1 MEGKDQNAV
10 SPLEVEMNHIQP
22 SQEIVAG
29 LEERG
34 HITKETE
41 SAGSVAGAILRSGDR
56 LQAKADFRKSGG
68 VDGI

>member
-1 MEGKDQNAV
+1 
-10 SPLEVEMNHIQP
+10 MNID
-22 SQEIVAG
+22 SSCQEIVRG

-34 HITKETE
+34 HLTKETA
-41 SAGSVAGAILRSGDR
+41 SAGSVVQAVLVRQGR